1 MQILYIRAYRA
12 VPGPGLIRQKLWLL
26 LPFVAFW
33 VGMNLVM
40 DPGALRIPVLLYS
53 IVLVGMG
60 VAAVDLM
67 ARFPQ
72 PFAARVAV
80 GAVLFI
86 ISDATIALDAF
97 ASLDLGVWEGVI
109 VMGTYTVAQFLIV
122 TGFVSGLREQTR
134 QSESL
139 GSGR

>member
-1 MQILYIRAYRA
+1 
-12 VPGPGLIRQKLWLL
+12 
-26 LPFVAFW
+26 
-33 VGMNLVM
+33 MNLVM

-60 VAAVDLM
+60 VAAVDLIG
-67 ARFPQ
+67 RFPQ

-86 ISDATIALDAF
+86 ISDATLALDAF
-97 ASLDLGVWEGVI
+97 ANLDLGVWEGLI
-109 VMGTYTVAQFLIV
+109 VMGTYAVAQFLIV
-122 TGFVSGLREQTR
+122 TGFVSGLQEQTR